1 MLPSKKTKVNLWDR
15 NGDYAVFLPS
25 ISGFYNTHISKQQ
38 QQGDYV
44 PQNRIPTE
52 FENGVEGCNFLNK
65 EQSYFYYPWALYS
78 AGHAQLDVQK
88 SYTEESMVQQRDR
101 ANTFILGDSGGF
113 QIGKG
118 VIKFDWDRFFEKKG
132 DADYKGSADG
142 VRNAILNW
150 LEETADY
157 SMILDIP
164 TWAADPVNR
173 DRTKLNGF
181 ADALKGTLFNNDYFL
196 ANRKGKTKF
205 LNVLQGGNGADAD
218 IWYDAVKHYPF
229 EGWAFGGQNMRDAY
243 LMLRRMITLRD
254 EKLLEPGR
262 DVIHF
267 LGTSKLEWA
276 VMLTAVQRNIRKNIN
291 PNMTITYDCASPF
304 IATAKGQLYTQHR
317 HDNNCFRY
325 VMTKALDDR
334 RLSGSTV
341 PFAWGS
347 PISERMTIGDVCY
360 YQPGQQNKLGK
371 VSKTSWDSFSYFLMM
386 AHNVYQHIESVQRAN
401 ALADQASVLAKPD
414 PATWRKVKNGTDEP
428 SQWVPRNVV
437 YMVELV
443 NRVFTSETPMT
454 ELDRAANLIGAVNVN
469 ANSVSTG
476 AAFNN
481 LFESDKPVME
491 SEDDWGDIDA
501 DELLKDIE

>member
-1 MLPSKKTKVNLWDR
+1 
-15 NGDYAVFLPS
+15 
-25 ISGFYNTHISKQQ
+25 
-38 QQGDYV
+38 
-44 PQNRIPTE
+44 
-52 FENGVEGCNFLNK
+52 
-65 EQSYFYYPWALYS
+65 
-78 AGHAQLDVQK
+78 
-88 SYTEESMVQQRDR
+88 
-101 ANTFILGDSGGF
+101 
-113 QIGKG
+113 
-118 VIKFDWDRFFEKKG
+118 
-132 DADYKGSADG
+132 
-142 VRNAILNW
+142 
-150 LEETADY
+150 
-157 SMILDIP
+157 
-164 TWAADPVNR
+164 
-173 DRTKLNGF
+173 
-181 ADALKGTLFNNDYFL
+181 
-196 ANRKGKTKF
+196 
-205 LNVLQGGNGADAD
+205 
-218 IWYDAVKHYPF
+218 
-229 EGWAFGGQNMRDAY
+229 
-243 LMLRRMITLRD
+243 
-254 EKLLEPGR
+254 
-262 DVIHF
+262 
-267 LGTSKLEWA
+267 
-276 VMLTAVQRNIRKNIN
+276 MLTAVQRNIRKNIN

>member
-1 MLPSKKTKVNLWDR
+1 MLSKKTKVNLWDR
-15 NGDYAVFLPS
+15 NADYAVFLPS

-44 PQNRIPTE
+44 PASRMPVE
-52 FENGVEGCNFLNK
+52 CENGMEGFNFLNK
-65 EQSYFYYPWALYS
+65 EQAYFYYPWALYS
-78 AGHAQLDVQK
+78 AGHAQLDVTK
-88 SYTEESMVQQRDR
+88 SLTEESMIHDR
-101 ANTFILGDSGGF
+101 NKKETFILGDSGGF

-164 TWAADPVNR
+164 TWAADPVNKE
-173 DRTKLNGF
+173 RTKLNGF
-181 ADALKGTLFNNDYFL
+181 NDALKGTLFNNDYFL
-196 ANRKGKTKF
+196 KHRKGQTKF
-205 LNVLQGGNGADAD
+205 LNVLQGGNGTDAD

-229 EGWAFGGQNMRDAY
+229 EGWAMGGQNMRDAY
-243 LMLRRMITLRD
+243 LMLRRLIIMRD
-254 EKLLEPGR
+254 EKLLDPGR

-267 LGTSKLEWA
+267 LGTSKLDWA
-276 VMLTAVQRNIRKNIN
+276 CVLTAVQRNLREHVN
-291 PNMTITYDCASPF
+291 PNMKITYDCASPF

-317 HDNNCFRY
+317 HDNDCFRY

-334 RLSGSTV
+334 RLSDNKA

-347 PISERMTIGDVCY
+347 PISERLTIGDVCY
-360 YQPGQQNKLGK
+360 YKPGQANKLGK
-371 VSKTSWDSFSYFLMM
+371 VSTTSWDSFSYFLMM

-401 ALADQASVLAKPD
+401 ALTDQAYALSNLD
-414 PATWRKVKNGTDEP
+414 PSHWRKVKSGGDEH
-428 SQWVPRNVV
+428 SQWVPRNVL
-437 YMVELV
+437 YMTELV
-443 NRVFTSETPMT
+443 NRVFKSENPMT
-454 ELDRAANLIGAVNVN
+454 ELDRAQSLLADFNGKKSIKSSAN
-469 ANSVSTG
+469 
-476 AAFNN
+476 AFNS
-481 LFESDKPVME
+481 LFGGDDS
-491 SEDDWGDIDA
+491 SEDDWNDLDA